1 MEKSNIII
9 SIIIVICIAAGV
21 TAYGLTSDDNGVFKS
36 LQGIGTNTHGTGIGN
51 NSTNVNTTNDISGN
65 GGSGGIS
72 PYGTGDSPYGSN
84 FYYGT
89 SDNGGSD
96 NGGSGDSGTSNQQT
110 PIIDD
115 NNNNNNNNDDTGIK
129 DYSIAYTITTDNGD
143 GTYTVTYYN
152 VYDQSIGFHTYGNNT
167 DEGGGGAP
175 DHPYTG

>member
-21 TAYGLTSDDNGVFKS
+21 TAYGLTSDDNGIFKS

-51 NSTNVNTTNDISGN
+51 NSTNVSTNDTSGS

-72 PYGTGDSPYGSN
+72 QYGTGDSPYGSS
-84 FYYGT
+84 FYYGS
-89 SDNGGSD
+89 SDNGGSS
-96 NGGSGDSGTSNQQT
+96 NGGSSDSGTVNQQDN
-110 PIIDD
+110 PVPPAIDD
-115 NNNNNNNNDDTGIK
+115 NTNNGDSGIK
-129 DYSIAYTITTDNGD
+129 DYSVAYAITTDNGD

-152 VYDQSIGFHTYGNNT
+152 VYDQAIGFHTYGDNI

-175 DHPYTG
+175 DHPYEG